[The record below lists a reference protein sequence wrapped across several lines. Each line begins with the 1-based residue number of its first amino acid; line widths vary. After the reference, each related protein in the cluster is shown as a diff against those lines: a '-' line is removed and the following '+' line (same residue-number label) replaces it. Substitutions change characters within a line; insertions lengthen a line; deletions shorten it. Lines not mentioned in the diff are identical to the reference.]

1 MFFSFSEKRAA
12 ASHGNVGIGV
22 STHFLEQQ
30 VEQAARRL
38 AVSPSAAIKLMQRVA
53 ATGGSAPEPSGG
65 RRPLLLGPHAD
76 MLKAMVEAE
85 RGITLVEIQA
95 KLERGLGMTPGLSTI
110 RRMRRR
116 LGLRLKKK
124 IAESG

>member
-1 MFFSFSEKRAA
+1 
-12 ASHGNVGIGV
+12 
-22 STHFLEQQ
+22 
-30 VEQAARRL
+30 
-38 AVSPSAAIKLMQRVA
+38 MQRVA
-53 ATGGSAPEPSGG
+53 ATGGSGLEPSGG

-116 LGLRLKKK
+116 LGLRLKK